1 MHNALWIRSLG
12 GVWPCHGG
20 RMHLTHYTD
29 YALRTLIFLA
39 AKGGPSTIAEVASRF
54 RISRNH
60 LVKVVH
66 SLGKTG
72 LIKTER
78 GKLGGIRLAMP
89 ADQIMVGDVV
99 RKMEVNFH
107 LVECFCPA
115 HNQCPITPVCDLK
128 RVLEEAFE
136 NFMTVLDRYTVADM
150 VGEREPMMALL
161 QTPEPSGPALK
172 GQAAAGVT

>member
-1 MHNALWIRSLG
+1 
-12 GVWPCHGG
+12 
-20 RMHLTHYTD
+20 MHLTHYTD

-39 AKGGPSTIAEVASRF
+39 AKGGPSTIAEVAARF

-78 GKLGGIRLAMP
+78 GKLGGIRLAMLP
-89 ADQIMVGDVV
+89 EQISIGEVV

-107 LVECFCPA
+107 LVECFCPL
-115 HNQCPITPVCDLK
+115 HDQCAITPVCDLK
-128 RVLEEAFE
+128 RVIEEAFD
-136 NFMTVLDRYTVADM
+136 NFMSVLDRYTLADM
-150 VGEREPMMALL
+150 VTEPGPLLALL
-161 QTPEPSGPALK
+161 PGKAPPELVASGA
-172 GQAAAGVT
+172 

>member
-1 MHNALWIRSLG
+1 
-12 GVWPCHGG
+12 
-20 RMHLTHYTD
+20 MHLTHYTD

-39 AKGGPSTIAEVASRF
+39 AKEGPSTIAEVASRF

-78 GKLGGIRLAMP
+78 GKMGGIRLARP
-89 ADQIMVGDVV
+89 ANQITVGDVV

-107 LVECFCPA
+107 LVECFCPTEN
-115 HNQCPITPVCDLK
+115 HCPITPVCNLK
-128 RVLEEAFE
+128 RVLEEAFDG
-136 NFMTVLDRYTVADM
+136 FMTVLDRYTLADM
-150 VGEREPMMALL
+150 VQEREPMLALL
-161 QTPEPSGPALK
+161 KNVQAVAPAP
-172 GQAAAGVT
+172 GA

>member
-1 MHNALWIRSLG
+1 
-12 GVWPCHGG
+12 
-20 RMHLTHYTD
+20 MHLTHYTD
-29 YALRTLIFLA
+29 YALRTLVFLA
-39 AKGGPSTIAEVASRF
+39 ANGRPSTIAEVATRF

-78 GKLGGIRLAMP
+78 GKLGGIRLALP
-89 ADQIMVGDVV
+89 PEQIRVGDVV

-115 HNQCPITPVCDLK
+115 HNECPITPVCDLK

-136 NFMTVLDRYTVADM
+136 SFMTVLDGYTLADM
-150 VGEREPMMALL
+150 IGEREPLMALL
-161 QTPEPSGPALK
+161 QKDPAPI
-172 GQAAAGVT
+172 AAHS

>member
-1 MHNALWIRSLG
+1 
-12 GVWPCHGG
+12 
-20 RMHLTHYTD
+20 MHLTHYTD

-39 AKGGPSTIAEVASRF
+39 AKGGPSTIAEVACRF
-54 RISRNH
+54 KISRNH

-78 GKLGGIRLAMP
+78 GKLGGIRLARP
-89 ADQIMVGDVV
+89 AEDIRVGEVV
-99 RKMEVNFH
+99 RRMEVNFH

-115 HNQCPITPVCDLK
+115 QNQCPITPVCDLK

-136 NFMTVLDRYTVADM
+136 SFMTVLDRYTLADM
-150 VGEREPMMALL
+150 VRDREPILALL
-161 QTPEPSGPALK
+161 RPSEKA
-172 GQAAAGVT
+172 QAAQ

>member
-1 MHNALWIRSLG
+1 
-12 GVWPCHGG
+12 
-20 RMHLTHYTD
+20 MHLTHYTD

-39 AKGGPSTIAEVASRF
+39 AKDGPSTIAEVASRF

-136 NFMTVLDRYTVADM
+136 NFMTVLDRYSVADM
-150 VGEREPMMALL
+150 VGEREPMLALL
-161 QTPEPSGPALK
+161 QTPESNGSALK

>member
-1 MHNALWIRSLG
+1 
-12 GVWPCHGG
+12 
-20 RMHLTHYTD
+20 MHLTHYTD

-39 AKGGPSTIAEVASRF
+39 AKGSPSTIAEVAARF

-136 NFMTVLDRYTVADM
+136 KFMNELDRYTIADM

-161 QTPEPSGPALK
+161 QTLGTDGKVPSP
-172 GQAAAGVT
+172 QSVAGVT

>member
-1 MHNALWIRSLG
+1 
-12 GVWPCHGG
+12 
-20 RMHLTHYTD
+20 MHLTHYTD

-39 AKGGPSTIAEVASRF
+39 AKGGPSTIAEVAARF

-78 GKLGGIRLAMP
+78 GKLGGIRLAMAP
-89 ADQIMVGDVV
+89 GQISIGEVV

-107 LVECFCPA
+107 LVECFCPL
-115 HNQCPITPVCDLK
+115 HDQCVITPVCDLK
-128 RVLEEAFE
+128 RVLEEAME
-136 NFMTVLDRYTVADM
+136 NFMSVLDRYTLADM
-150 VGEREPMMALL
+150 VTDPGPLLALL
-161 QTPEPSGPALK
+161 PAKAPPELAASGA
-172 GQAAAGVT
+172 